1 MRVRYALLLCALL
14 FGSSLHLWAQRAD
27 GSELY
32 PRQHYNY
39 SLYGCGDELL
49 LSSANMRVANKG
61 EAHFEPSERGGVP
74 SVVMNIHSERKGR
87 LFGFQKFIVVQ
98 PSTGYSVCYDVEA
111 LRTTTPAPL
120 RLVATLYDDAREVV
134 ATISH
139 TLDGVGEGAF
149 DFTTHPLT
157 RCAKIA
163 LYHTTDESQVEG
175 VVKGMRVVQTTPA
188 GALRREEVVL
198 RRVNPFR
205 KEGKLWRV
213 ELGDKRAECWQ
224 LSLDVE
230 WRRPQAERGVHF
242 EWYNAAGELVERHE
256 CRISKMRGVV
266 PEEDGVRVEWFRRWD
281 RLPQGVSIRNQYIG
295 DTEGVGC
302 GRATVLCRV
311 PQVEGAVLLV
321 VRSTQPQGDAPT
333 IATLTVSR
341 DY

>member
-14 FGSSLHLWAQRAD
+14 LGSSLHLWGQKAD

-49 LSSANMRVANKG
+49 LSSANMRVANRG
-61 EAHFEPSERGGVP
+61 EAHFELSERGGVP

-98 PSTGYSVCYDVEA
+98 PSTGYSVRYEVEA

-120 RLVATLYDDAREVV
+120 RLVATLYDDAREVI

-163 LYHTTDESQVEG
+163 LHHTTDESQVEG
-175 VVKGMRVVQTTPA
+175 VV
-188 GALRREEVVL
+188 
-198 RRVNPFR
+198 
-205 KEGKLWRV
+205 
-213 ELGDKRAECWQ
+213 
-224 LSLDVE
+224 
-230 WRRPQAERGVHF
+230 
-242 EWYNAAGELVERHE
+242 
-256 CRISKMRGVV
+256 
-266 PEEDGVRVEWFRRWD
+266 PEDDGVRVEWFRRWD
-281 RLPQGVSIRNQYIG
+281 RLPQGVSIRNEYIH
-295 DTEGVGC
+295 DNKGVGC
-302 GRATVLCRV
+302 GRATVQCRV
-311 PQVEGAVLLV
+311 PQVEGAVVLV
-321 VRSTQPQGDAPT
+321 VRSPQPQGDAPT
-333 IATLTVSR
+333 IALLTVGR